1 MQRKSSILSSPKYIE
16 SIYSTI
22 LTSEKLVLIKNDD
35 DNLSQNHKIHVHVPE
50 EAIIK
55 WVGILIT

>member
-22 LTSEKLVLIKNDD
+22 LTSEKLVLVKNDD
-35 DNLSQNHKIHVHVPE
+35 DNLSQNHKFHVHVPE